1 MSINKNQLGR
11 AIRDV
16 RKLRGYSQAAL
27 GQKAGLQG
35 NTIALIERGQR
46 GVSIDALNDL
56 AKALDLPAACLTM
69 LGTSQLKGDS
79 QNIGLVKSIQQ
90 LILSTLAAQKQL
102 QMKEGRKPILSTTK
116 KQGVARKKHAAATG
130 QAGVKKSLRT
140 NTRSKTALEPA

>member
-35 NTIALIERGQR
+35 NTVALIERGQR

-56 AKALDLPAACLTM
+56 ANALNLPAACLTM
-69 LGTSQLKGDS
+69 LGTSELKGDS
-79 QNIGLVKSIQQ
+79 GNTGLVKSIQQ
-90 LILSTLAAQKQL
+90 LILSTLSAQRQL
-102 QMKEGRKPILSTTK
+102 EVKEDRKSNRSNGK
-116 KQGVARKKHAAATG
+116 HRGVARKGRSASKGLSAA
-130 QAGVKKSLRT
+130 KKSQ
-140 NTRSKTALEPA
+140 PAKARAKKVLASA